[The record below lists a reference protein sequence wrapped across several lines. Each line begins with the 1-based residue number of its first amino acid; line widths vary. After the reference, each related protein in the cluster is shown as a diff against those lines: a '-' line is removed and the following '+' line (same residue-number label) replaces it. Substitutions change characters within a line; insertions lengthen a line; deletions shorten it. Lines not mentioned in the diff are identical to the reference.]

1 MFFRFCFCF
10 LLFTFMVY
18 SIQMN
23 LISILKSIALGVLEG
38 ITEFL
43 PVSSTGHLILAG
55 KVLKFES
62 LSGTFEISIQLGAI
76 IAVLFLYKDFFAHQ
90 FKPSNWMSEGN
101 RKMLVAVVPF
111 LIVGFFGY
119 SFIKSMFS
127 ETVVLISL
135 IFGGV
140 CMICTDI
147 FVKNKSVKTCS
158 FDEISYKQALY
169 IGLFQCFAFIPGM
182 SRSGSTI
189 VGGVLL
195 GLDYKVATKFSFLL
209 SVPVM
214 FCAVA
219 YELLKSFDS
228 LTVSDLG
235 LMGIAI
241 VVSFFS
247 GLASMVFLIKMIE
260 KWKLVPFGVYRIILG
275 VIGLVIIFN

>member
-1 MFFRFCFCF
+1 
-10 LLFTFMVY
+10 
-18 SIQMN
+18 MN
-23 LISILKSIALGVLEG
+23 LISILKSVLLGILEG

-55 KVLKFES
+55 KALNFES

-76 IAVLFLYKDFFAHQ
+76 IAVLFLYKDFFVNQ
-90 FKPSNWMSEGN
+90 FKPSNWLSDGN
-101 RKMLVAVVPF
+101 KKMVVAVIPF
-111 LIVGFFGY
+111 LLIGFFCY

-127 ETVVLISL
+127 ETIVLFSL
-135 IFGGV
+135 IFGGI
-140 CMICTDI
+140 CMICTDA
-147 FVKNKSVKTCS
+147 FVKNKEVKTSS
-158 FDEISYKQALY
+158 FEEISYKQAFY

-195 GLDYKVATKFSFLL
+195 GLNYKVATKFSFLL

-214 FCAVA
+214 FCAVS
-219 YELLKSFDS
+219 YELLKSFGS

-247 GLASMVFLIKMIE
+247 GLVSMVFLIKMIE
-260 KWKLVPFGVYRIILG
+260 KWKLVPFGIYRIVLG
-275 VIGLVIIFN
+275 IIGLFIIFN